1 MKTRPLPGQ
10 TRRHRRSRGAALALA
25 AALAASGGSAAA
37 AKLDSA
43 ALAGFRARAIGP
55 AAFGG
60 RIEAID
66 ASAKNPKVVWL
77 GAAGGGV
84 WKSIDGGVTYKPVFD
99 KYTQS
104 IGAVAIDQAHPETV
118 WVGTGEGDTRNSV
131 SVGAGVYRTD
141 DGGDDWKLMGLPDSE
156 RIARIAIDPSDSNT
170 VFVAALG
177 HLWNDNAERGL
188 FRTSDGG
195 KTWQK
200 TLFVNASTGCA
211 DVAIDPKNPKR
222 VYAAMWDFRRQPD
235 FFRSGGPG
243 SGLWRSVDGGVHWT
257 RITAGLPAGDLGR
270 IAIAVAPSR
279 PETVYAT
286 IESART
292 ALYRTDDSGE
302 TWKMINTSFNVG
314 VRPFYFSHLTVDP
327 RNPDRVYKP
336 GFVLTVS
343 EDGGKTFSGGSGFDF
358 GSYHSDTHA
367 LWVDPADSDHLMLG
381 TDGGVYVSRDRGG
394 RWLFQRTLPIS
405 QPYRVALDF
414 DRPYNV
420 YGGFQD
426 NGCWYGPSAGA
437 GGIGNHAWKN
447 FGFGDGMYT
456 FPDPADANV
465 LYWEYQGGEMYK
477 YLRRTR
483 ETKQIRPYPGPGD
496 KTLRFNWESPF
507 VVSPAD
513 PKLLFAGA
521 QYLFASTDQGESWR
535 QISGDL
541 TTDDPRMQRQVE
553 SGGITPDDSSAE
565 NHCTIY
571 TIGAS
576 PLDRNVI
583 WAGTDDGNL
592 QVTRDGGAHW
602 QNVVSAV
609 PGLPKGTW
617 VSGLEPSHFD
627 KGTVYATFENH
638 ARGDF
643 ATYVYRS
650 ADFGRTWTPLA
661 TADVEGHAHVLRE
674 DPKSASILY
683 LGTETGLYVSID
695 GGKEWAQLSGGLPRV
710 PVRDIAVHPRD
721 SDLVLATHGR
731 GFYVIDDISPLRQL
745 TPEVLASDVTVLGSN
760 PTYLRIPEQ
769 EQSWNGDGDFVGENP
784 PDAAAIYFY
793 RGKRRLMGESRVE
806 IEDASGKKIATLPGS
821 NRRGINRVMWNPR
834 LKAPKTA
841 VGTGLA
847 VGALFGPTA
856 PIGTYTVKV
865 VDGEKTYAGK
875 LVLAADPLLA
885 HSEADIG
892 VRQDALMSLYRMQE
906 DLAFLADSTTG
917 VRDQAADRAG
927 KLGKSAPARRLED
940 LSRRL
945 DAIAKTLVTTHPP
958 LEGMPADSDRQLRE
972 WVTDL
977 FGAINGYGGKPSAG
991 QLAQVPVLGERLAA
1005 AQKEFASATA
1015 SLPDI
1020 NRDLAKKNL
1029 PPIPVPDRAAWEK
1042 QQTP

>member
-1 MKTRPLPGQ
+1 MKLKLRF
-10 TRRHRRSRGAALALA
+10 RAVA
-25 AALAASGGSAAA
+25 AALLVAGAARA

-43 ALAGFRARAIGP
+43 AIAGLRARAIGP
-55 AAFGG
+55 AVFGG

-66 ASAKNPKVVWL
+66 ASARNPKIVWI

-99 KYTQS
+99 KYSQS

-131 SVGAGVYRTD
+131 SVGSGVYRTD
-141 DGGDDWKLMGLPDSE
+141 DGGDDWRLMGLPDSE
-156 RIARIAIDPSDSNT
+156 RIARVAIDPTDSNT

-177 HLWNDNAERGL
+177 HLWNDNTERGL
-188 FRTSDGG
+188 FRTADGG
-195 KTWQK
+195 KSWQK
-200 TLFVNASTGCA
+200 VLYVDATTGCA
-211 DVAIDPKNPKR
+211 DVAIDPKNPKN
-222 VYAAMWDFRRQPD
+222 VYAAMWDFRRRPD

-243 SGLWRSVDGGVHWT
+243 SGLWRSTDGGLHWS
-257 RITAGLPAGDLGR
+257 RMTAGLPSGDLGR

-286 IESART
+286 IESAKT
-292 ALYRTDDSGE
+292 ALYRSDDSGR
-302 TWKMINTSFNVG
+302 TWTMVNTSFNVG
-314 VRPFYFSHLTVDP
+314 VRPFYFSHLAVDP

-336 GFVLTVS
+336 GFMLTVS
-343 EDGGKTFSGGSGFDF
+343 QDGGKSFSGGAGFDF

-367 LWVDPADSDHLMLG
+367 LWIDPADSEHLMLG
-381 TDGGVYVSRDRGG
+381 TDGGVYASRDRGG
-394 RWLFQRTLPIS
+394 RWEFQRGLPVS
-405 QPYRVALDF
+405 QPYRVALD
-414 DRPYNV
+414 DERPYNV

-437 GGIGNHAWKN
+437 GGIGNDRWKN

-456 FPDPADANV
+456 FPDPADPDV
-465 LYWEYQGGEMYK
+465 LYWEYQGGELYK
-477 YLRRTR
+477 FLRRTK
-483 ETKQIRPYPGPGD
+483 ETKQIRPYPGKGD

-513 PKLLFAGA
+513 PHLLLVGA

-535 QISGDL
+535 RISGDL
-541 TTDDPRMQRQVE
+541 TTDDPAMQRQVE
-553 SGGITPDDSSAE
+553 SGGLTPDDSSAE

-602 QNVVSAV
+602 QNVVASV

-617 VSGLEPSHFD
+617 VSGLEPSRFD
-627 KGTVYATFENH
+627 KGTVYATFDDH
-638 ARGDF
+638 ARGNF
-643 ATYVYRS
+643 KTYVYRS
-650 ADFGRTWTPLA
+650 ADDGRTWAPLA
-661 TADVEGHAHVLRE
+661 TADVTGHAHVLRE

-683 LGTETGLYVSID
+683 LGTEDGLFVSID
-695 GGKEWAQLSGGLPRV
+695 GGREWAQFTGGLPRV

-721 SDLVLATHGR
+721 GDLVLATHGR
-731 GFYVIDDISPLRQL
+731 GFYVVDDISPLRQL
-745 TPEVLASDVTVLGSN
+745 TPEVLASEVAVLDAR
-760 PTYLRIPEQ
+760 PTYLRIPQQ

-793 RGKRRLMGESRVE
+793 RGKRRLMGESRIDIV
-806 IEDASGKKIATLPGS
+806 DASGKTVATLPGS

-865 VDGEKTYAGK
+865 VDGDKVYAGN
-875 LVLAADPLLA
+875 LVLAVDPSLA
-885 HSEADIG
+885 HSEADIQA
-892 VRQDALMSLYRMQE
+892 RQDALMKLYRVQE
-906 DLAFLADSTTG
+906 DLAFLADSVTR
-917 VRDQAADRAG
+917 VRDQASDRAA
-927 KLGKSAPARRLED
+927 KSGNSA

-945 DAIAKTLVTTHPP
+945 TDLSGRLDALSRTLVTTHPP
-958 LEGMPADSDRQLRE
+958 LEGMPADADRQLRE

-977 FGAINGYGGKPSAG
+977 FGAINGFGGKPSAG
-991 QLAQVPVLGERLAA
+991 QLAQIPVLTERLETAR
-1005 AQKEFASATA
+1005 KVFAKAIEA
-1015 SLPDI
+1015 LPEI
-1020 NRDLAKKNL
+1020 NRDLSKKGL
-1029 PPIPVPDRAAWEK
+1029 TPVQPPDREAWEK
-1042 QQTP
+1042 EQVS

>member
-1 MKTRPLPGQ
+1 MRL
-10 TRRHRRSRGAALALA
+10 LAVLA
-25 AALAASGGSAAA
+25 AAYVAAGGAAGA

-55 AAFGG
+55 AVFGG

-66 ASAKNPKVVWL
+66 VSTKNPKLIWL

-99 KYTQS
+99 KYSQS

-131 SVGAGVYRTD
+131 SVGTGVYRSD

-156 RIARIAIDPSDSNT
+156 RIAHVVIDPADSHT

-188 FRTSDGG
+188 FRTTDGG

-200 TLFVNASTGCA
+200 VLFVNASTGCA

-222 VYAAMWDFRRQPD
+222 IYAAMWDFRRRPD

-243 SGLWRSVDGGVHWT
+243 SGLWRSVDGGAHWT

-270 IAIAVAPSR
+270 IAIAIAPSR

-286 IESART
+286 IESDRT
-292 ALYRTDDSGE
+292 ALYRTDDAGG
-302 TWKMINTSFNVG
+302 TWKMVNTSFNVG
-314 VRPFYFSHLTVDP
+314 VRPFYFSHLAVDP
-327 RNPDRVYKP
+327 RNPERVYKP
-336 GFVLTVS
+336 GFMLTVS
-343 EDGGKTFSGGSGFDF
+343 DDGGKSFSGGSGFDF
-358 GSYHSDTHA
+358 GAYHSDTHA
-367 LWVDPADSDHLMLG
+367 LWIDTADSDHVMLG

-394 RWLFQRTLPIS
+394 RWLFQRTLPVS
-405 QPYRVALDF
+405 QPYRVALD
-414 DRPYNV
+414 DERPYNV

-447 FGFGDGMYT
+447 YGFGDGMYT
-456 FPDPADANV
+456 FPDPTDANV
-465 LYWEYQGGEMYK
+465 LFWEYQGGEMYK
-477 YLRRTR
+477 FFRKTR

-513 PKLLFAGA
+513 PHLLLAGA

-541 TTDDPRMQRQVE
+541 TTDDPEKQRQVE
-553 SGGITPDDSSAE
+553 SGGLTPDDSSAE

-576 PLDRNVI
+576 PLDKNLI

-592 QVTRDGGAHW
+592 QLTRDGGAHW
-602 QNVVSAV
+602 QNVVSSV

-617 VSGLEPSHFD
+617 VSGLEPSRFD
-627 KGTVYATFENH
+627 KGTVYATFDNH

-650 ADFGRTWTPLA
+650 TDFGKTWTALA

-683 LGTETGLYVSID
+683 LGTETGLYLSID
-695 GGKEWAQLSGGLPRV
+695 GGKEWAQLTGGLPRV

-745 TPEVLASDVTVLGSN
+745 TPEVLASDVTVLRSN

-806 IEDASGKKIATLPGS
+806 ILDASGAKIATLPGS
-821 NRRGINRVMWNPR
+821 NRRGINRVMWNPH

-847 VGALFGPTA
+847 VGALFGPSA
-856 PIGTYTVKV
+856 PIGTYTVNV
-865 VDGEKTYAGK
+865 VDGDKTYTGK

-892 VRQDALMSLYRMQE
+892 ARQDALMKLYRMQE
-906 DLAFLADSTTG
+906 DLAFLADSVTS
-917 VRDQAADRAG
+917 VRDQAAERAA
-927 KLGKSAPARRLED
+927 KLGKSAGKRLDE
-940 LSRRL
+940 LSHRL
-945 DAIAKTLVTTHPP
+945 DALSKTLVTTHPP

-972 WVTDL
+972 WITDL
-977 FGAINGYGGKPSAG
+977 FGAINGFGGKPSAG
-991 QLAQVPVLGERLAA
+991 QLAQIPVLGSRLEA
-1005 AQKEFASATA
+1005 AQKQFAGDIG
-1015 SLPDI
+1015 SLPEI
-1020 NRDLAKKNL
+1020 NRELEKKKL
-1029 PPIPVPDRAAWEK
+1029 PPIPAPDRAAWEK
-1042 QQTP
+1042 QQAS